1 MNKRAKQIVRIL
13 QKSFK
18 NEEAVFADTKELLEN
33 QRPRG
38 VRTGSRE
45 HANFLFYLISQD
57 HGTKSAKLYERA
69 KSLYQEHPDLF
80 DPVSVAKTYRS
91 ESDMELATLLKML
104 GVRYPNNATKFWYHN
119 STRLTSEFGGDSRN
133 IFRALGSDV
142 VKTIRSFQGF
152 GPKIGGLL
160 LRVFVGTGMANIDE
174 IGEVDFPTDIHD
186 TRIAALTRIADIPT
200 DITELNYSPYVRT
213 AQNVWRS
220 ACREAG
226 ADWLEVDRA
235 LWILG
240 SKGCVSGRH
249 HDCPLRAYCIKG
261 DLLL

>member
-1 MNKRAKQIVRIL
+1 MNKRAEQIVRIL
-13 QKSFK
+13 QKSFE

-38 VRTGSRE
+38 VRAGSRE

-69 KSLYQEHPDLF
+69 KGLYQSHPGLF
-80 DPVSVAKTYRS
+80 DPVCVAKMYCS
-91 ESDMELATLLKML
+91 ESDVELAALLKTL

-119 STRLTSEFGGDSRN
+119 SIRLTSEFGGDSRG
-133 IFRALGSDV
+133 IFRSATTGIGV
-142 VKTIRSFQGF
+142 VKTIRSFHGF

-160 LRVFVGTGMANIDE
+160 LRVFIGTGMASLDD
-174 IGEVDFPTDIHD
+174 IGGVDFPTDIHD
-186 TRIAALTRIADIPT
+186 TRIAALTGVADIPP

-220 ACREAG
+220 ACRDAG
-226 ADWLEVDRA
+226 TDWLEVDRA

-240 SKGCVSGRH
+240 SKGCVSERH
-249 HDCPLRAYCIKG
+249 QDCPLRAYCIKG
-261 DLLL
+261 Y